1 MPALNSLLLSRAARL
16 LLVLLLLALSTLP
29 LASLSYNSS
38 ISQSAPGELP
48 AMQVI
53 SAGDAQVG
61 EAEKP
66 AVEGWVTDRS
76 SGQAIRDAIVTLD
89 GVAEA
94 ISDESGYFSFALAQI
109 ATDQHA
115 TSDNGQPVTL
125 SVSEGSHA
133 PWSIHDAI
141 FYPGDTLRIYPRLD
155 TAEAAPTDLVAYK
168 RQALAAAFSFAHGM
182 EAASPDEVFAD
193 NALAAPS
200 LAPPATIRVYRTAT
214 GVVEVVP
221 FRDYVKHV
229 LPSEWIPTWSADALK
244 AGAMA
249 VKSYAWYWVRQGG
262 KQVALGADVKDN
274 VDDQVYDPNLSY
286 ASTDAA
292 VDATFNYAMTRNG
305 VLFQA
310 QYCAGSYGPDPSG
323 DCPWSNQYMTQWGS
337 AYYGDAGK
345 PWGWILQ
352 FYYRG
357 ATITPNPP
365 GGGYDGAPVPT
376 AAPQPQPTRPS
387 QPPAPPAPASSNFT
401 VGQGATKPEIFQEA
415 YERNGGAQVLGRPT
429 SAVRW
434 WLPYVTEHN
443 VVAQA
448 FSGSQGG
455 GRLWL
460 VYDVLKS
467 TDETG
472 HAAYMLSG
480 EIAAAYADHTPPGP
494 EWVGAPTSDT
504 FTGGAELGGLPA
516 QGFRKGLL
524 SGSGQSVQ
532 FTPWPETFGAWK
544 AEYFPRHDV
553 FSPQAAPA
561 RTLRGWPAL
570 VREVVSPNFD
580 WSAEARV
587 PESLGMGAREWSVQ
601 FTRNFE
607 IAGGSYDFT
616 LAADSGVRLWVDGL
630 LAVDGWH
637 WDGLHT
643 ESYNIDLAT
652 GTHNVR
658 IQYFSLDSA
667 ARLEFNMAPRGAS
680 PTPAPTIQAP
690 PPEKKAGNATLR
702 VSVRWLGR
710 QSAPSDSWVQPIT
723 LSLSDPASASIVGKY
738 QSTTDHNGVAF
749 FQGLPVGTYN
759 VHVKGPHSLQSARA
773 SIVLSN
779 NTTAEADMKAQIE
792 GDVDGD
798 NCVTVA
804 DFSVVQAML
813 GANKNTPGF
822 NSAAD
827 LNNDGEVTLSDVS
840 LLRSGFDM
848 CGDISADG
856 QFSAMSTNLAPS
868 LAPWLNPERLPRTLQ
883 MSLQTSG
890 ASVKPGGI
898 VEVNIVAE
906 AGAQPIDG
914 ASFVLHFDSAMLMPV
929 DAAGFSAKA
938 VEPGVELPSVMGNWV
953 DAQGGA
959 IGYSAGVLQG
969 EPPQGSIVVAKVR
982 FRVVGNQATTTRIT
996 FDPAPSSYMQMTNGG
1011 VNLLAKANDL
1021 TVSISR

>member
-1 MPALNSLLLSRAARL
+1 MS
-16 LLVLLLLALSTLP
+16 
-29 LASLSYNSS
+29 
-38 ISQSAPGELP
+38 
-48 AMQVI
+48 
-53 SAGDAQVG
+53 
-61 EAEKP
+61 
-66 AVEGWVTDRS
+66 
-76 SGQAIRDAIVTLD
+76 

-94 ISDESGYFSFALAQI
+94 TSDERGYFSFSLAQLP
-109 ATDQHA
+109 AGSLSA
-115 TSDNGQPVTL
+115 SDSGQPVTL
-125 SVSEGSHA
+125 SVREGAYA
-133 PWSIHDAI
+133 PWSIREAI
-141 FYPGDTLRIYPRLD
+141 FYPGDTLRIYPRL
-155 TAEAAPTDLVAYK
+155 ESNRSSPTDLVAYK
-168 RQALAAAFSFAHGM
+168 RQALAASFSFAHSM
-182 EAASPDEVFAD
+182 EAASLDQPFTD
-193 NALAAPS
+193 NTTAAPPQ
-200 LAPPATIRVYRTAT
+200 APPATIRVYRTAT

-229 LPSEWIPTWSADALK
+229 LPSEWIPTWPSEALK

-249 VKSYAWYWVRQGG
+249 VKSYAWYWVSRGG
-262 KQVALGADVKDN
+262 KQVSLGADVKDN
-274 VDDQVYDPNLSY
+274 VDDQVYDPNVSY

-305 VLFQA
+305 ALFQA

-323 DCPWSNQYMTQWGS
+323 DCPWPNQYMTQWGS

-357 ATITPNPP
+357 ATITPDPP

-376 AAPQPQPTRPS
+376 SAPQPQPTRPA
-387 QPPAPPAPASSNFT
+387 QPPVPPAPAPPSTFT

-443 VVAQA
+443 VVAQS
-448 FSGSQGG
+448 FSGPQGD

-460 VYDVLKS
+460 VYEVLKS
-467 TDETG
+467 TNDTG

-480 EIAAAYADHTPPGP
+480 DIAAAYAEHDPPGP

-504 FTGGAELGGLPA
+504 FRGGSELGNMPA

-532 FTPWPETFGAWK
+532 FTPWPETFSAWK
-544 AEYFPRHDV
+544 AEYFPRHHV
-553 FSPQAAPA
+553 SAPQAAPA
-561 RTLRGWPAL
+561 RSLRGWPAL
-570 VREVVSPNFD
+570 VRDVASPNFD
-580 WSAEARV
+580 WPAGARI
-587 PESLGMGAREWSVQ
+587 PESLGMGAREWSIQ
-601 FTRNFE
+601 FTRDFE
-607 IAGGSYDFT
+607 LVGGSYDLT
-616 LAADSGVRLWVDGL
+616 VAADSGVRLWVDGL

-643 ESYNIDLAT
+643 EGYNIDLAT

-680 PTPAPTIQAP
+680 PPPAPTVQAP
-690 PPEKKAGNATLR
+690 PPEKKTGNANLR
-702 VSVRWLGR
+702 TSVRWLGR
-710 QSAPSDSWVQPIT
+710 QSAPNDSWVQPLT

-738 QSTTDHNGVAF
+738 QSTTDRNGVAF
-749 FQGLPVGTYN
+749 FQGLPEGTYN

-773 SIVLSN
+773 SILLSN

-813 GANKNTPGF
+813 GANENSSGF
-822 NSAAD
+822 NPAAD
-827 LNNDGEVTLSDVS
+827 LNSDGEVTLSDVS

-856 QFSAMSTNLAPS
+856 QFSAMSTNLAPA
-868 LAPWLNPERLPRTLQ
+868 LAPWLNPERLPRTLE
-883 MSLQTSG
+883 MSLQASG
-890 ASVKPGGI
+890 TSVKPGEI
-898 VEVNIVAE
+898 VELDVIAE
-906 AGAQPIDG
+906 AGVQPVDG
-914 ASFVLHFDSAMLMPV
+914 ASFVLRFDPAQLAPV
-929 DAAGFSAKA
+929 DAAGF
-938 VEPGVELPSVMGNWV
+938 P
-953 DAQGGA
+953 
-959 IGYSAGVLQG
+959 
-969 EPPQGSIVVAKVR
+969 
-982 FRVVGNQATTTRIT
+982 
-996 FDPAPSSYMQMTNGG
+996 
-1011 VNLLAKANDL
+1011 
-1021 TVSISR
+1021 